1 MIAKYLFVIILP
13 FLLVTTVK
21 AQTIRINEVSSSNS
35 IYYDED
41 GDTPDWIE
49 LYNFGS
55 QTISLNNWT
64 LSDDIQD
71 IGKWT
76 FPNMSI
82 PPEQYM
88 LIWASSKDRPYIS
101 YARTIVNQGDI
112 LSLFNS
118 LHLSQ
123 TPTGKIWISTTLY
136 WSQGA
141 SGFGYDDGD
150 DATEIPNGTLSI
162 YLRVSFEMSDLENLN
177 SLILDVDYD
186 DAFVAYI
193 NGTEVA
199 RENINGSPPAYN
211 SEAIQLHEALMYTG
225 GISRTLYYFR
235 SS

>member
-13 FLLVTTVK
+13 VLLVTTVS

-71 IGKWT
+71 LGKWT
-76 FPNMSI
+76 FPNTSI
-82 PPEQYM
+82 TPGQYL

-101 YARTIVNQGDI
+101 CARTIVNQGDNFRYLI
-112 LSLFNS
+112 PFYEPNSNWKNLNFND
-118 LHLSQ
+118 LL
-123 TPTGKIWISTTLY
+123 

-162 YLRVSFEMSDLENLN
+162 YLRISFEMS
-177 SLILDVDYD
+177 
-186 DAFVAYI
+186 
-193 NGTEVA
+193 
-199 RENINGSPPAYN
+199 
-211 SEAIQLHEALMYTG
+211 
-225 GISRTLYYFR
+225 
-235 SS
+235 